1 MAELSRTGN
10 GTDGFIGTIF
20 VIAYLGC
27 KFRSKA
33 TDRAQRRKPPKL
45 QH

>member
-1 MAELSRTGN
+1 MVELTRTGD

-20 VIAYLGC
+20 VIAYFGC

-33 TDRAQRRKPPKL
+33 TDRPQSREPPKL